1 MWDEGDISALVDP
14 AISDPSSQLEIFR
27 CIHVGLLCVQEFPED
42 RPTASTVV
50 SMLNSEISYLAT
62 PRQPPFAERRH
73 HLNEEIHHQNE
84 EKCSINHV
92 TVTVVDGR

>member
-1 MWDEGDISALVDP
+1 V
-14 AISDPSSQLEIFR
+14 EIFR

-62 PRQPPFAERRH
+62 PKQPPFAERKYH
-73 HLNEEIHHQNE
+73 FNEERPHQNE
-84 EKCSINHV
+84 EKCSINYV
-92 TVTVVDGR
+92 TVTVVDAR